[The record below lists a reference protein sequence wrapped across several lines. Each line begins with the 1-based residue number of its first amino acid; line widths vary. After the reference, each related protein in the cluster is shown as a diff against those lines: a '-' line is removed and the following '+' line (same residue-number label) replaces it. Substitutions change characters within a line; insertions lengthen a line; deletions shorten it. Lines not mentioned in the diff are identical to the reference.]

1 VTTSDRPEPAARL
14 TAVDALRGAVMV
26 IMALDH
32 TRDFFHAGA
41 MSFSP
46 EDLARTTPILFF
58 TRWITHICAPVFLFT
73 AGLGAFLRLDR
84 PGATKAQLSRF
95 LLTRGVWLI
104 LIELTVM
111 RLAFNFSF
119 AMRYPMLLLVL
130 WALGV
135 SMIALAAL
143 IYLPRRVLA
152 AASLA
157 VIILH
162 NTLDSV
168 QASQFGAFGGV
179 WNVLHQQGVF
189 VLGGIPVVAG
199 YPVLPWIAVMALGF
213 CVGPI
218 FRLEPHLRHR
228 LLLKWGT
235 LLIIAFVLLRAVNV
249 YGDPAPWSVQPSA
262 TYTLLSFLRT
272 TKYPPSLDFL
282 LMTIGPALLAL
293 AWFDR
298 RGLEAHNPLVVI
310 GRVPFFYYVT
320 HFWALH
326 VLVALM
332 AWLRYGGAAIP
343 FLLSPVPSMGG
354 SRDLFPPDFGY
365 PLWVVYLVWIGIV
378 VAIYPFCR
386 WFAGVKARRREWW
399 LSYL

>member
-1 VTTSDRPEPAARL
+1 
-14 TAVDALRGAVMV
+14 MV

-32 TRDFFHAGA
+32 TRDFFHVGA

-58 TRWITHICAPVFLFT
+58 TRWITHVCAPVFLFT
-73 AGLGAFLRLDR
+73 AGIGAFLRLDR

-95 LLTRGVWLI
+95 LLTRGAWLI

-119 AMRYPMLLLVL
+119 EMRYPLLLLVL
-130 WALGV
+130 CALGV

-152 AASLA
+152 VASLA

-162 NTLDSV
+162 NSLDSV

-218 FRLEPHLRHR
+218 ISSRAAPAPAAPAEM
-228 LLLKWGT
+228 GNT
-235 LLIIAFVLLRAVNV
+235 AQCCLRAAASCERV
-249 YGDPAPWSVQPSA
+249 
-262 TYTLLSFLRT
+262 
-272 TKYPPSLDFL
+272 
-282 LMTIGPALLAL
+282 
-293 AWFDR
+293 R
-298 RGLEAHNPLVVI
+298 RSRAVV
-310 GRVPFFYYVT
+310 
-320 HFWALH
+320 
-326 VLVALM
+326 
-332 AWLRYGGAAIP
+332 GAAIGDIHTP
-343 FLLSPVPSMGG
+343 LVSEDDEVSALAGLSAHDARSGASGPRVVRSAPARGWQSARRHRSRAVLLLRHAFLGAPPAGRPDGVVALRRRGSALFSRSVDGRFSRLIPTGFRVSALGRLPCLDFHRRGDLSPLPMVRG
-354 SRDLFPPDFGY
+354 SESAPTGVVVELF
-365 PLWVVYLVWIGIV
+365 
-378 VAIYPFCR
+378 VARSC
-386 WFAGVKARRREWW
+386 ARKSRLR
-399 LSYL
+399 

>member
-1 VTTSDRPEPAARL
+1 
-14 TAVDALRGAVMV
+14 MV

-58 TRWITHICAPVFLFT
+58 TRWITHVCAPVFLFT
-73 AGLGAFLRLDR
+73 AGIGAFLRLDR

-95 LLTRGVWLI
+95 LLTRGAWLI

-119 AMRYPMLLLVL
+119 EMRYPLLLLVL

-152 AASLA
+152 VASLA

-162 NTLDSV
+162 NSLDSV

-199 YPVLPWIAVMALGF
+199 YPVMPWIAVMALGF

-218 FRLEPHLRHR
+218 FRLEPHLRQR

-235 LLIIAFVLLRAVNV
+235 LLIVAFVLLRAVNV

-298 RGLEAHNPLVVI
+298 RRLEAQQSARRHRSRAVLLLRHAFLGAPRA
-310 GRVPFFYYVT
+310 GRPDGVA
-320 HFWALH
+320 AL
-326 VLVALM
+326 
-332 AWLRYGGAAIP
+332 RRRGD
-343 FLLSPVPSMGG
+343 SVPSFSRSVDGRFTRLLPTGFRVSALGRLPCLDCHRRGDLSALPMVRG
-354 SRDLFPPDFGY
+354 SESAPTGVVVELF
-365 PLWVVYLVWIGIV
+365 VSAKHLVREK
-378 VAIYPFCR
+378 CR
-386 WFAGVKARRREWW
+386 WR
-399 LSYL
+399 

>member
-1 VTTSDRPEPAARL
+1 
-14 TAVDALRGAVMV
+14 MV

-58 TRWITHICAPVFLFT
+58 TRWITHVCAPVFLFT
-73 AGLGAFLRLDR
+73 AGIGAFLRLDR

-95 LLTRGVWLI
+95 LLTRGAWLI

-119 AMRYPMLLLVL
+119 EMRYPLLLLVL

-152 AASLA
+152 VASLA

-162 NTLDSV
+162 NSLDSV

-199 YPVLPWIAVMALGF
+199 YPVMPWIAVMALGF

-218 FRLEPHLRHR
+218 FRLEPHAAPATPAEMGNASHR
-228 LLLKWGT
+228 C
-235 LLIIAFVLLRAVNV
+235 LRAAASGERV
-249 YGDPAPWSVQPSA
+249 
-262 TYTLLSFLRT
+262 
-272 TKYPPSLDFL
+272 
-282 LMTIGPALLAL
+282 
-293 AWFDR
+293 R
-298 RGLEAHNPLVVI
+298 RSRAVV
-310 GRVPFFYYVT
+310 
-320 HFWALH
+320 
-326 VLVALM
+326 
-332 AWLRYGGAAIP
+332 GAAIGDIHTP
-343 FLLSPVPSMGG
+343 LVSEDDEVSALAGLSAHDDRSRALRTRVVRSAPARRQQSARRHRSRAVLLLRHAFLGAALAGRPDGVAALRRRGDSVLLSPVPSMGG

-365 PLWVVYLVWIGIV
+365 PLWVVYLVWIFIV
-378 VAIYPFCR
+378 VAIYPLCR